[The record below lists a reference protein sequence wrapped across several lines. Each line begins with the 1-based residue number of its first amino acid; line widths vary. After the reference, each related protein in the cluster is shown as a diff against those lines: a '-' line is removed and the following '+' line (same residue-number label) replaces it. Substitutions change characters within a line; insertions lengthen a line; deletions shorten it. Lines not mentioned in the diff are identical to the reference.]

1 MTTLRPDE
9 ALTHPGSLLSAD
21 AQIVAPYDFEVT
33 GRDIESARALGVQD
47 GIVSALAEPLRI
59 NYSEAHAAH
68 IINGMGVTL
77 GDSIIGLTAIQAI
90 GHAHPHVRFTVYR
103 PAEAPRYVEALYALA
118 QGVIADF
125 RPLPWP
131 LAALPADG
139 PRIDVGNHLFW
150 PAFMKLPMID
160 FFLEALGVDAATVP
174 AAHKA
179 NRWLQRLRLPALPAT
194 WQTAPYVMFCP
205 TASTPVRSIP
215 ASAHTRL
222 VDALARRFDL
232 PVLGFGAVDHPRY
245 IDVSTLSPD
254 TAHFLAWVAK
264 ARHLVTSDTAAVHIA
279 AGFDVPT
286 TAFFTTVAPELR
298 VRDYPHCRA
307 IALDVSPLRDIQASS
322 READLALV
330 EAALRALPIDDSLFA
345 GNA

>member
-59 NYSEAHAAH
+59 DYTEAHAAH

-90 GHAHPHVRFTVYR
+90 AHAHPHVRFTVYR

-179 NRWLQRLRLPALPAT
+179 NRWLQRLRLPALPAA

-245 IDVSTLSPD
+245 IDVSALSPD

-264 ARHLVTSDTAAVHIA
+264 RAISSRRTRRPCTSPPASTCPPLRSSPPSRRNCACATTRTAAPSRSTFRHCATSRRA
-279 AGFDVPT
+279 AAKPT
-286 TAFFTTVAPELR
+286 SRSSKRPCAR
-298 VRDYPHCRA
+298 CR
-307 IALDVSPLRDIQASS
+307 
-322 READLALV
+322 
-330 EAALRALPIDDSLFA
+330 
-345 GNA
+345 